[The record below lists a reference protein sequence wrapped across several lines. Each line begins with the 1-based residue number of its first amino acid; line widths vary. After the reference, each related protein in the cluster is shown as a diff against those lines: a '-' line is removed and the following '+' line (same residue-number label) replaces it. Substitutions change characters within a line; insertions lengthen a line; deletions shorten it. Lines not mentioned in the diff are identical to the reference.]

1 MVHIRQHTNNKKT
14 WLSAYFVDGKRKDVT
29 AEQMGKSLKFAAGA
43 LDYPAA
49 KGIPIDRIDTH
60 SLRSGGA
67 NALVLAGYSDREIQ
81 KMGRWRGQTFKE
93 YIREELSV
101 FSEGMS
107 KDMKRKF
114 NFVNIAGGAHS
125 ELVDVTRTAVFA
137 DYEGAAAA

>member
-29 AEQMGKSLKFAAGA
+29 VEQMGKSLKFAAGA

-49 KGIPIDRIDTH
+49 KGISTDRIDTH

-67 NALVLAGYSDREIQ
+67 NTLVLTGYSDREIQ

-101 FSEGMS
+101 ISEGMS
-107 KDMKRKF
+107 KDTKRKF

>member
-29 AEQMGKSLKFAAGA
+29 AEQMGKSLKFTAGA

-49 KGIPIDRIDTH
+49 KGIPIDQIDTH

-93 YIREELSV
+93 YIRGELSV
-101 FSEGMS
+101 FSEGIS
-107 KDMKRKF
+107 KDMKRKL

-137 DYEGAAAA
+137 DYEGAVAA

>member
-1 MVHIRQHTNNKKT
+1 MGSAHISYLNNKT
-14 WLSAYFVDGKRKDVT
+14 WLSAYFVDGKRQDVT
-29 AEQMGKSLKFAAGA
+29 AEQMGKSLKFTAGA

-49 KGIPIDRIDTH
+49 KGIPINRTDTH

-67 NALVLAGYSDREIQ
+67 NTLALAGYLDQEIQ
-81 KMGRWRGQTFKE
+81 KMGQ
-93 YIREELSV
+93 YIREEPSV

-114 NFVNIAGGAHS
+114 NFVNITGGTHS